1 MYYTLITGAST
12 GIGKELAKVFAKAQY
27 NLVLIA
33 RSIDKLESLKKEL
46 QEQYKIDIQ
55 ILTIDLS
62 KKDSAYKI
70 YEYVKNKGIKVQIL
84 VNNAGFGTN
93 GAFLENN
100 LEKELEEIQVNVVS
114 LIELTYYMGKEM
126 LKDSQE
132 KPKYF
137 YKILNVGSIAGFQ
150 PGPFMN
156 IYYSTKAFV
165 LFFSEGLYEELKE
178 KNILVSVLC
187 PGPVKTD
194 FFSTAN
200 IEKKLLTKLPMLDP
214 EKLAHY
220 TFKKLMKNKV
230 IIIPGITNKIGVFSA
245 KVLPRSIVRKITKI
259 VNK

>member
-12 GIGKELAKVFAKAQY
+12 GIGKELVKVFAKAQY
-27 NLVLIA
+27 NLVLVA
-33 RSIDKLESLKKEL
+33 RSLDKLESLKREL
-46 QEQYKIDIQ
+46 QDQYKVDIH
-55 ILTIDLS
+55 ILSIDLS
-62 KKDSAYKI
+62 KKDAAKKI
-70 YEYVKNKGIKVQIL
+70 YDYIKNKGIKIQIL
-84 VNNAGFGTN
+84 INNAGFGTN

-100 LEKELEEIQVNVVS
+100 LDKELEEVQVNVIS
-114 LIELTYYMGKEM
+114 LIELTYYIGKEM
-126 LKDSQE
+126 LKDSQN

-137 YKILNVGSIAGFQ
+137 YKILNVGSTAGFQ

-178 KNILVSVLC
+178 KNILVSILC
-187 PGPVKTD
+187 PGPVKTE
-194 FFSTAN
+194 FFSNAN
-200 IEKKLLTKLPMLDP
+200 IEKKMLTKLPMLDP

-230 IIIPGITNKIGVFSA
+230 IIIPGIINKIGVFSA
-245 KVLPRSIVRKITKI
+245 KILPRSVVRKLTKI